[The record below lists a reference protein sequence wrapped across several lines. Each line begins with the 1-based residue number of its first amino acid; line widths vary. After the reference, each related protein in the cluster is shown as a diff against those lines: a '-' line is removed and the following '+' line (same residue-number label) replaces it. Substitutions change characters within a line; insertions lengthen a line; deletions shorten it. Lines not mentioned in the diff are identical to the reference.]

1 MQATGYLNRA
11 GKKSSSVSLRDVIS
25 AIFRQSKIIG
35 LVFFIIL
42 VGVTAIVLL
51 IPNRYETRMKVLVKN
66 ARAEVIVSPEQ
77 TTNLQQSNEI
87 TEAQV
92 NSEIELIRSRDLLTA
107 VVKKTGLAKQL
118 AKQGNADSPE
128 IIERAVIR
136 LEKDLQVSAIK
147 KANIIEIKYQAA
159 SPAVAAEVLQTLSEA
174 YLDRHLQVHRVPG
187 TGEFF
192 KAQAATYEGELKQAE
207 GALVAFENRNNIV
220 SLPSQK
226 EMGLKQVA
234 DAESETWRT
243 EASGNETASRIQQ
256 TRQQLNHLDS
266 RISTQRKTVPHQY
279 SVERLNTMLVELR
292 HKRTQLLERFQP
304 QDRLVKEVEQQIAD
318 TEAAVTKANQQQSVE
333 QTTDVNPLRQSLEL
347 DLARAEADLTARRA
361 RQQDLTR
368 QLNDAKAKLNALEGT
383 TLKHAEMERRVKE
396 LQLNYELFAKK
407 RDEALIADAL
417 DKQKIS
423 NVSIAE
429 TATVPSLPA
438 SPNRSLYLALGLFL
452 AGFVGIGAGAA
463 AELTRD
469 SVHTPRELEAF
480 SDYPVLATVPW
491 RKDLP
496 GKQSAAL
503 LPSGDSGKSE

>member
-1 MQATGYLNRA
+1 MRPTGLINGA
-11 GKKSSSVSLRDVIS
+11 GKASPSVSLREASS
-25 AIFRQSKIIG
+25 AVFRQIKIIS
-35 LVFFIIL
+35 LVFFVVL
-42 VGVTAIVLL
+42 VVVTAVILL
-51 IPNRYETRMKVLVKN
+51 LPNRYEARMKVLVKN
-66 ARAEVIVSPEQ
+66 ARADVIVSPEQ
-77 TTNLQQSNEI
+77 TSNTQQSNEI

-92 NSEIELIRSRDLLTA
+92 NSEIELIRSRDLLTV
-107 VVKKTGLAKQL
+107 VVKKAGLARQL
-118 AKQGNADSPE
+118 AKNGNADSPE
-128 IIERAVIR
+128 IVERAVIR

-159 SPAVAAEVLQTLSEA
+159 SPAVAAEVLQALSDA

-192 KAQAATYEGELKQAE
+192 EGQAAAYEGELKQAE
-207 GALVAFENRNNIV
+207 SALVAFENRNNIV

-226 EMGLKQVA
+226 EMGLKQVV
-234 DAESETWRT
+234 DAESEAWRT

-256 TRQQLNHLDS
+256 TRQQLNRLDP
-266 RISTQRKTVPHQY
+266 RISTQRKAVPHQY

-304 QDRLVKEVEQQIAD
+304 EDRLVKEVEQQIAD

-347 DLARAEADLTARRA
+347 DLARAEADLMA
-361 RQQDLTR
+361 RQTRKQDLAR
-368 QLNDAKAKLNALEGT
+368 QLNDAKAKLNALEGA

-396 LQLNYELFAKK
+396 LQVNYDLFAKK

-429 TATVPSLPA
+429 TATAPNLPA
-438 SPNRSLYLALGLFL
+438 SPNRPLYLSLGLFL
-452 AGFVGIGAGAA
+452 AGFVSIGAGIGA
-463 AELTRD
+463 ELMRN
-469 SVHTPRELEAF
+469 SIHTPRELETF
-480 SDYPVLATVPW
+480 IEYPVLATIPW
-491 RKDLP
+491 RNDLQGNQP
-496 GKQSAAL
+496 AAL
-503 LPSGDSGKSE
+503 LASGNSSKSE